1 MNRKTV
7 VAVVAVLALMLLAL
21 ACTSVNQVTPSGL
34 DDDAIEIEV
43 RAKIAEDEVSKA
55 LAVGVDV
62 DNGVVTLSGHANSAE
77 QRRRIG
83 QAANDVKGV
92 KSVINNIHVQ

>member
-7 VAVVAVLALMLLAL
+7 VALVGLMLLAL

-34 DDDAIEIEV
+34 DDNAIEVEV
-43 RAKIAEDEVSKA
+43 RAKIAEDAASKA
-55 LAVGVDV
+55 LGIEVKV
-62 DNGVVTLSGHANSAE
+62 DNGVVTLSGHADSAE
-77 QRRRIG
+77 QRRKIG

-92 KSVINNIHVQ
+92 KSVINNIHVKP

>member
-7 VAVVAVLALMLLAL
+7 VTLVGLIILLTAM
-21 ACTSVNQVTPSGL
+21 ACKSVNQVTPSGL
-34 DDDAIEIEV
+34 DDNAIEIEV
-43 RAKIAEDEVSKA
+43 RAKIAEDESDKA
-55 LAVGVDV
+55 LAVGIDV
-62 DNGVVTLSGHANSAE
+62 DNGVVTLTGHARSAD

-92 KSVINNIHVQ
+92 KSVINNIHVE